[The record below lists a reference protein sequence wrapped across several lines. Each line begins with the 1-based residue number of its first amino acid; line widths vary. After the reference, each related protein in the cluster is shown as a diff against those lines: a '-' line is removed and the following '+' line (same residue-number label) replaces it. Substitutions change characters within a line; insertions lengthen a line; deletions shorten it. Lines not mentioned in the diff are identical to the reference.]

1 MARLKFLFQVLGSRL
16 RGQSMDCPYCG
27 GDNTRLLQ
35 RKKLVLQLRQCPGC
49 LLKFRYPKDEVSSAR
64 EFYENDYR
72 EGPKTELLP
81 VTTVKQMAATN
92 FAGTQMDLASKVALL
107 KKHVPTGRV
116 LDYGCSW
123 GYGVAQLAAAGFDA
137 TGFEISRQRS
147 AFGREHLGVRII
159 DDVGD
164 LANLPSGHFDA
175 IFTSHVLEHLPL
187 LKPTLEAFGRLL
199 RPDGVLLV
207 FVPNGGGLRARELGT
222 RWLALIGEKHTLA
235 LDASFFSEA
244 LPRHGIQP
252 RFTSAEYWI
261 GAPYPIPPITLPEV
275 SRCPTALD
283 GDELVVLGRRD

>member
-1 MARLKFLFQVLGSRL
+1 
-16 RGQSMDCPYCG
+16 
-27 GDNTRLLQ
+27 
-35 RKKLVLQLRQCPGC
+35 
-49 LLKFRYPKDEVSSAR
+49 
-64 EFYENDYR
+64 
-72 EGPKTELLP
+72 
-81 VTTVKQMAATN
+81 MAAEHSTSLAGQVAIVTGSGRGIGRAIALAYANAGAQVVITARSQEQIDSVRDEIGVAGGTAIAVRADVTN
-92 FAGTQMDLASKVALL
+92 RADVVAL
-107 KKHVPTGRV
+107 
-116 LDYGCSW
+116 
-123 GYGVAQLAAAGFDA
+123 VAQ
-137 TGFEISRQRS
+137 
-147 AFGREHLGVRII
+147 
-159 DDVGD
+159 
-164 LANLPSGHFDA
+164 
-175 IFTSHVLEHLPL
+175 
-187 LKPTLEAFGRLL
+187 TLEAFGRLL